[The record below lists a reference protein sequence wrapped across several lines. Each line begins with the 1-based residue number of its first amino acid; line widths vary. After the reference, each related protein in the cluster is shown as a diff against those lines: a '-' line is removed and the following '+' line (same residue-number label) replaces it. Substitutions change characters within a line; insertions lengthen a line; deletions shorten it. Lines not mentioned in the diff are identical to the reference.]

1 MRLVVL
7 QSDGRPGDT
16 ETEGETDVQRERR
29 KETEHDTEMDRDG
42 ECACVSLQDA
52 CGGQIRA
59 CGQEKK

>member
-16 ETEGETDVQRERR
+16 ETEGETDMQRERR

-42 ECACVSLQDA
+42 QRWRVCVREFA
-52 CGGQIRA
+52 RCM
-59 CGQEKK
+59 